1 MRLALGVVVVRD
13 EAPDDDI
20 SRAIVDAGGVV
31 APLRLMRIAPPQDVG
46 ALDDAIANIA
56 RYDVVAFTSRHA
68 VDAVASRCAPAAH
81 TVVAAVG
88 PATAARLGAVGWRVD
103 VVGDAGGRA
112 LAERLAPSVATHV
125 AKKRVLL
132 PQAEMAHADLADD
145 LAGAGADVN
154 VVIAYRSVVAGDADD
169 VRAAF
174 ATANAAGVF
183 AVVVTSPKRVRR
195 LRELCPPGSALGNAL
210 SAAAIV
216 AIGDTTAAA
225 ARDVGLVVAAVASAA
240 APIPVCEA
248 LASLHTLR

>member
-31 APLRLMRIAPPQDVG
+31 APLRLMRIAPPQDAS

-103 VVGDAGGRA
+103 IVGDAGGRA
-112 LAERLAPSVATHV
+112 LAERLAPTVAQ
-125 AKKRVLL
+125 KRVLL
-132 PQAEMAHADLADD
+132 PQAEDAHGDLA
-145 LAGAGADVN
+145 AGLKGASAIVDAIV
-154 VVIAYRSVVAGDADD
+154 AYRSVDAGGEGD
-169 VRAAF
+169 VGAAF
-174 ATANAAGVF
+174 AAAGAAGVF
-183 AVVVTSPKRVRR
+183 AIVVTSPKRVRR
-195 LRELCPPGSALGNAL
+195 LRELCPPGSALGNHL

-216 AIGDTTAAA
+216 AIGDSTAAA
-225 ARDVGLVVAAVASAA
+225 ARDVGLVAAAVASAA